1 MIVKVL
7 TLVFLFLIRLRFPSR
22 KSIAEIIPKRYG
34 SDTVK
39 QLRKFEKL
47 DYKVHKNQGDLEFL
61 KLCQEYGLTPKFLNF
76 RLAKNNLRYSN
87 SYKTVSVFVIKSG
100 N

>member
-7 TLVFLFLIRLRFPSR
+7 TLVFLFLIRLRFPWR
-22 KSIAEIIPKRYG
+22 KSIAEIIRKRYG

-47 DYKVHKNQGDLEFL
+47 DYKVRKNQGDLELL
-61 KLCQEYGLTPKFLNF
+61 KLCQENSLNIHF
-76 RLAKNNLRYSN
+76 
-87 SYKTVSVFVIKSG
+87 
-100 N
+100 